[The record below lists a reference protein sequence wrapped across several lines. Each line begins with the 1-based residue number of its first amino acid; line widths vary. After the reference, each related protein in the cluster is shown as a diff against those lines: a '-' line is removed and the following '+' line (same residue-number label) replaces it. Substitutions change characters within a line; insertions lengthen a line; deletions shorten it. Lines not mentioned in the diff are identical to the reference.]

1 MIDVKSLEQ
10 IMRFMAQNRVENL
23 TDREILCWTCKIQK
37 FYQLNEQELNDLG
50 KYMLVK
56 FFQEFKEENARRGLE
71 NKLCLGITPDGQLVK
86 GRDALKDIFSV
97 LSFEEMLSFID
108 EMFEEN
114 MNFDQRSAVINLAYE
129 KVYNDER
136 KASQS

>member
-23 TDREILCWTCKIQK
+23 TDRELLCWTCKIQK

-56 FFQEFKEENARRGLE
+56 FFQEIKEENARRGLE
-71 NKLCLGITPDGQLVK
+71 SKLCLGITPDGQLVK
-86 GRDALKDIFSV
+86 GREELRDIFSV
-97 LSFEEMLSFID
+97 LSFDEMLSFID
-108 EMFEEN
+108 EMFKGRIN
-114 MNFDQRSAVINLAYE
+114 YYQRSAIIDLAYE
-129 KVYNDER
+129 KVYEDER
-136 KASQS
+136 KESS

>member
-56 FFQEFKEENARRGLE
+56 FFQEIKEENARRGLE

-86 GRDALKDIFSV
+86 GREELRDIFSV
-97 LSFEEMLSFID
+97 LSFDEMLNLID
-108 EMFEEN
+108 EIFEN
-114 MNFDQRSAVINLAYE
+114 NINFYQRSAIIDLAYE
-129 KVYNDER
+129 KVYEDER
-136 KASQS
+136 KALQ